1 MNERLERREN
11 RMSGYIAS
19 LILGGALLW
28 VMNALPSWRVP
39 FLLDSYSRTLPAIN
53 LSLWVQIAM
62 NIVLIFYHPR
72 FFHHLGQ
79 VVIAG
84 FSIFAIA
91 TIAAVFPLDFSSIVL
106 PATAPTL
113 NLIARLALYIAM
125 GGTAIGA
132 IVHFFKFLG
141 RIFRGEIEA

>member
-1 MNERLERREN
+1 MKNSLERREN
-11 RMSGYIAS
+11 RMGNYIAS
-19 LILGGALLW
+19 LVLGGVFLW
-28 VMNALPSWRVP
+28 VMNALPSWNVP
-39 FLLDSYSRTLPAIN
+39 VLLESYARALPAIN

-79 VVIAG
+79 IVIAG

-91 TIAAVFPLDFSSIVL
+91 TIVTVFPLDFSVIVV
-106 PATAPTL
+106 PRGVPSL
-113 NLIARLALYIAM
+113 NLIARLVLIIAL

-132 IVHFFKFLG
+132 VVHFFKFLAHL
-141 RIFRGEIEA
+141 FRGEVET

>member
-11 RMSGYIAS
+11 RMSSYVAS
-19 LILGGALLW
+19 LVFGGALLW
-28 VMNALPSWRVP
+28 VMNALPSWHVP
-39 FLLDSYSRTLPAIN
+39 FLLDSYSRALPAIN

-72 FFHHLGQ
+72 FFHHLSQ
-79 VVIAG
+79 VVVAG

-91 TIAAVFPLDFSSIVL
+91 TIASVFPLDFSSVVL
-106 PATAPTL
+106 PATAPPL
-113 NLIARLALYIAM
+113 NLIARLALYVAL

-132 IVHFFKFLG
+132 IVHFFKFFG
-141 RIFRGEIEA
+141 RIFRGEVEA